1 MRILMRIVAES
12 SAASPHHGMLEPF
25 APAAMPI
32 PLPVL
37 PPLPPLVPPLPALV
51 TLLAL
56 LLYLATA
63 LLVGRARFRH
73 GVLPPASDGP
83 EPFQR
88 AVRVQQNTLEQL
100 VFFLP
105 SLWLAALF
113 ASERWAS
120 LLGFI
125 WVGARVAYAA
135 GYLQAPEK
143 RGPGFGIGF
152 LAGVV
157 LWLMAL
163 AGVLGALGT

>member
-1 MRILMRIVAES
+1 
-12 SAASPHHGMLEPF
+12 
-25 APAAMPI
+25 MPL

-37 PPLPPLVPPLPALV
+37 PAQVPALPALV

-56 LLYLATA
+56 LLYQATG
-63 LLVGRARFRH
+63 LLVGRTRFRH
-73 GVLPPASDGP
+73 GVKPPACDGP

-88 AVRVQQNTLEQL
+88 ALRVQQNTLEQL

-113 ASERWAS
+113 TSARWAS

-135 GYLQAPEK
+135 GYLQTPEK
-143 RGPGFGIGF
+143 RGPGFGISF
-152 LAGVV
+152 LAALA
-157 LWLMAL
+157 LWLMATVGML
-163 AGVLGALGT
+163 RALGG

>member
-1 MRILMRIVAES
+1 
-12 SAASPHHGMLEPF
+12 
-25 APAAMPI
+25 MPI
-32 PLPVL
+32 PLPV
-37 PPLPPLVPPLPALV
+37 LPPLVPPLPALV

-56 LLYLATA
+56 LLYQATG

-73 GVLPPASDGP
+73 GVKPPATDGP

-88 AVRVQQNTLEQL
+88 ALRVQQNTLEQL

-105 SLWLAALF
+105 ALWLAALF

-135 GYLQAPEK
+135 GYLQAPER
-143 RGPGFGIGF
+143 RGPGFGIAF
-152 LAGVV
+152 LAALA

-163 AGVLGALGT
+163 AAVLRVLAA

>member
-1 MRILMRIVAES
+1 
-12 SAASPHHGMLEPF
+12 
-25 APAAMPI
+25 MPL

-37 PPLPPLVPPLPALV
+37 PAQLPALPALV

-56 LLYLATA
+56 LLYQATG

-73 GVLPPASDGP
+73 GVKPPASDGP

-88 AVRVQQNTLEQL
+88 ALRVQQNTLEQL

-105 SLWLAALF
+105 SLWLAALL
-113 ASERWAS
+113 ASPRWAS

-143 RGPGFGIGF
+143 RGPGFGISF
-152 LAGVV
+152 LAALA

-163 AGVLGALGT
+163 IGVLRALGG

>member
-1 MRILMRIVAES
+1 
-12 SAASPHHGMLEPF
+12 
-25 APAAMPI
+25 MPL
-32 PLPVL
+32 PLPVVPTAQL
-37 PPLPPLVPPLPALV
+37 PALPALV
-51 TLLAL
+51 TLLAV

-73 GVLPPASDGP
+73 GVKPPASDGP

-88 AVRVQQNTLEQL
+88 ALRVQQNTLEQL

-113 ASERWAS
+113 ADVRWAS

-125 WVGARVAYAA
+125 WVGARVAYAV

-143 RGPGFGIGF
+143 RGPGFGISF
-152 LAGVV
+152 LAALA

-163 AGVLGALGT
+163 VGVLRALAS

>member
-1 MRILMRIVAES
+1 
-12 SAASPHHGMLEPF
+12 
-25 APAAMPI
+25 MPL
-32 PLPVL
+32 PLPVVL
-37 PPLPPLVPPLPALV
+37 SARMPALPALV

-56 LLYLATA
+56 VLYLATA
-63 LLVGRARFRH
+63 MLVGRARLRH
-73 GVLPPASDGP
+73 GVKPPASDGP

-88 AVRVQQNTLEQL
+88 ALRVQQNTLEQL

-113 ASERWAS
+113 ASARWAS

-143 RGPGFGIGF
+143 RGPGFGIAF
-152 LAGVV
+152 LAAAV

-163 AGVLGALGT
+163 VGVLRVLAG